1 MCDIYLEFKK
11 ESPYKTAKP
20 LDMVKLVFA
29 FLTTREVLLHDKNI
43 IDIIR
48 Y

>member
-11 ESPYKTAKP
+11 ESSHKKAKP
-20 LDMVKLVFA
+20 LNMVKLVFI
-29 FLTTREVLLHDKNI
+29 FLTTRNAQFHDKDI
-43 IDIIR
+43 IDIMR

>member
-1 MCDIYLEFKK
+1 MCDIYSEFKK
-11 ESPYKTAKP
+11 ESPRRTAKP
-20 LDMVKLVFA
+20 LNMVKLVFA
-29 FLTTREVLLHDKNI
+29 FLTTRNAQLQDKNI

>member
-11 ESPYKTAKP
+11 ESSHKTAKP
-20 LDMVKLVFA
+20 LNMVKLVFT
-29 FLTTREVLLHDKNI
+29 FLTTRDAQLQDKNI